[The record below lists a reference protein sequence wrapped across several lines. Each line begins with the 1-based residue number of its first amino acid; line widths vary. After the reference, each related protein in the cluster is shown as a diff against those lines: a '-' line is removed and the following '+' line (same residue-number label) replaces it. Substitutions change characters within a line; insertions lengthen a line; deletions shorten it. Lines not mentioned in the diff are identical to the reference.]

1 MLLASTQQEDNMTYS
16 SAADEWHGNCG
27 ACGAMLYAPTKSEY
41 ILNYSIHTHS
51 YKCLGGY

>member
-1 MLLASTQQEDNMTYS
+1 MTYS
-16 SAADEWHGNCG
+16 STADEWHGNCG

-51 YKCLGGY
+51 YKCLGGW